1 METDN
6 LDIAAALGNA
16 ETEDTDVWNMS
27 LYDQLTSL
35 EGRINRLRYIG
46 LNILALIITVVYAIV
61 AGLVIGT
68 IWVITG
74 FPEFVFDLLA
84 GLVLLPV
91 VYITYAIIVKRLHDT
106 GRDGGWIT
114 YAQAL
119 CILLIIW
126 SMAPVG
132 STIETSLDFITSI
145 MGIPLGI
152 VCLFFRG
159 DTGPNQF
166 GIDPLLQSS
175 QERGVQV

>member
-1 METDN
+1 MEIDN
-6 LDIAAALGNA
+6 LDIAASIESVESG
-16 ETEDTDVWNMS
+16 ETETWNMS

-61 AGLVIGT
+61 AGLVIGI

-74 FPEFVFDLLA
+74 LPEFVFDFLV
-84 GLVLLPV
+84 GLVLIPV

-106 GRDGGWIT
+106 GRSEGWIT

-132 STIETSLDFITSI
+132 STIETSLDLITTI
-145 MGIPLGI
+145 LGIPLGI

-159 DTGPNQF
+159 DAGPNQF
-166 GIDPLLQSS
+166 GPDPL
-175 QERGVQV
+175 G

>member
-6 LDIAAALGNA
+6 LDIAAALGN
-16 ETEDTDVWNMS
+16 TENEGTEVWNMK

-46 LNILALIITVVYAIV
+46 LNILALIITAVYAIV
-61 AGLVIGT
+61 AGLVIGI

-74 FPEFVFDLLA
+74 LPEFVFDFLV
-84 GLVLLPV
+84 GLVLIPV
-91 VYITYAIIVKRLHDT
+91 VYITYAITVKRLQDT
-106 GRDGGWIT
+106 GRGEGWIT
-114 YAQAL
+114 YTQAL

-126 SMAPVG
+126 LMAPVG
-132 STIETSLDFITSI
+132 STIETSLDLITTI

-159 DTGPNQF
+159 DAGPNQF
-166 GIDPLLQSS
+166 GPDPL
-175 QERGVQV
+175 G

>member
-6 LDIAAALGNA
+6 LDIAAALGN
-16 ETEDTDVWNMS
+16 TENEGTEVWNMK

-46 LNILALIITVVYAIV
+46 LNILALIISVVYATV

-91 VYITYAIIVKRLHDT
+91 VYITYAIIVKRLYDT
-106 GRDGGWIT
+106 GRGDGWIT

-132 STIETSLDFITSI
+132 STIETSLDLITSI
-145 MGIPLGI
+145 MGLPLGI
-152 VCLFFRG
+152 VWLFFRG
-159 DTGPNQF
+159 DAGPNQF
-166 GIDPLLQSS
+166 GPDPL
-175 QERGVQV
+175 G

>member
-6 LDIAAALGNA
+6 LDIAAALGDT
-16 ETEDTDVWNMS
+16 ETEDTEVWNMN
-27 LYDQLTSL
+27 LYDQFTNL

-61 AGLVIGT
+61 AGLVIGI

-74 FPEFVFDLLA
+74 LPEFVFDFLV
-84 GLVLLPV
+84 GLVLIPV

-106 GRDGGWIT
+106 GRSEGWIT
-114 YAQAL
+114 YTQAL
-119 CILLIIW
+119 CILSIIW
-126 SMAPVG
+126 LMTPVG
-132 STIETSLDFITSI
+132 STIETSLDLITAI

-159 DTGPNQF
+159 DAGPNQF
-166 GIDPLLQSS
+166 GPDPL
-175 QERGVQV
+175 G

>member
-46 LNILALIITVVYAIV
+46 LNILALIITAVYAIV
-61 AGLVIGT
+61 AGLVIGV
-68 IWVITG
+68 IWAITG
-74 FPEFVFDLLA
+74 LPEFVFDFLV
-84 GLVLLPV
+84 GLVLIPV

-106 GRDGGWIT
+106 GRGDGWIT

>member
-6 LDIAAALGNA
+6 LDIAAALGDT
-16 ETEDTDVWNMS
+16 ETEDTEVWNMK

-46 LNILALIITVVYAIV
+46 LNILALIITAVYAIV
-61 AGLVIGT
+61 AGLVIGI

-74 FPEFVFDLLA
+74 LPGVLPDFLV
-84 GLVLLPV
+84 GLVLIPV

-106 GRDGGWIT
+106 GRGDGWIT

-126 SMAPVG
+126 SMTPVG
-132 STIETSLDFITSI
+132 STIETSLDLITAI

-159 DTGPNQF
+159 DAGPNQF
-166 GIDPLLQSS
+166 GPDPL
-175 QERGVQV
+175 G

>member
-6 LDIAAALGNA
+6 LDTAIPFENTD
-16 ETEDTDVWNMS
+16 TEGTEVWNMK

-46 LNILALIITVVYAIV
+46 LNILALIISVVYATV

-91 VYITYAIIVKRLHDT
+91 VYITYAIIVKRLYDT
-106 GRDGGWIT
+106 GRGDGWIT

-132 STIETSLDFITSI
+132 SPIQTSLDLITSI
-145 MGIPLGI
+145 MGLPLGI

-159 DTGPNQF
+159 DAGPNQF
-166 GIDPLLQSS
+166 GPDPL
-175 QERGVQV
+175 G

>member
-46 LNILALIITVVYAIV
+46 LNILALIITAVYAIV
-61 AGLVIGT
+61 AGLVIGI

-74 FPEFVFDLLA
+74 LPEFVFDFLV
-84 GLVLLPV
+84 GLVLIPV

>member
-27 LYDQLTSL
+27 FVDQLTSL
-35 EGRINRLRYIG
+35 DGRINRFRYLL
-46 LNILALIITVVYAIV
+46 LNFLAGIITAVYAIV
-61 AGLVIGT
+61 AGLVIG
-68 IWVITG
+68 IVWAITG
-74 FPEFVFDLLA
+74 LPEFVFESLI
-84 GLVLLPV
+84 GLVLIPV
-91 VYITYAIIVKRLHDT
+91 VYITYAITVKRLHDT
-106 GRDGGWIT
+106 GRGEGWIT
-114 YAQAL
+114 YTQAL

-126 SMAPVG
+126 LMAPVG
-132 STIETSLDFITSI
+132 STIETSLDLITSL

-159 DTGPNQF
+159 DAGPNEF
-166 GIDPLLQSS
+166 GPDPIPQSS

>member
-6 LDIAAALGNA
+6 LDIAAALGDT
-16 ETEDTDVWNMS
+16 EIEDTEVWNMK

-106 GRDGGWIT
+106 GRGGGWIT

>member
-61 AGLVIGT
+61 AGLVIGI
-68 IWVITG
+68 IWGITG
-74 FPEFVFDLLA
+74 LPEFVFDFLV
-84 GLVLLPV
+84 GLVLIPV

>member
-1 METDN
+1 MEVDN
-6 LDIAAALGNA
+6 LDIAASIESAEPG
-16 ETEDTDVWNMS
+16 ETEIWNMN
-27 LYDQLTSL
+27 LYNQLTSL

-61 AGLVIGT
+61 AGLVIGV
-68 IWVITG
+68 IWGITG
-74 FPEFVFDLLA
+74 LPEFVFDFLF
-84 GLVLLPV
+84 GLVMVPV

-106 GRDGGWIT
+106 GRGDGWIT

-126 SMAPVG
+126 SMTPVG
-132 STIETSLDFITSI
+132 STIETSLDLITAI

-159 DTGPNQF
+159 DAGPNQF
-166 GIDPLLQSS
+166 GPDPL
-175 QERGVQV
+175 G

>member
-1 METDN
+1 MEVDN
-6 LDIAAALGNA
+6 LDIAASIESAEPG
-16 ETEDTDVWNMS
+16 ETEIWNMN
-27 LYDQLTSL
+27 LYNQLTSL

-46 LNILALIITVVYAIV
+46 LNILALIISVVYATV

-91 VYITYAIIVKRLHDT
+91 VYITYAIIVKRLYDT
-106 GRDGGWIT
+106 GRGDGWIT

-132 STIETSLDFITSI
+132 STIETSLDLITTI
-145 MGIPLGI
+145 MGLPLGI

-159 DTGPNQF
+159 DAGPNQF
-166 GIDPLLQSS
+166 GPDPL
-175 QERGVQV
+175 G

>member
-1 METDN
+1 METVN
-6 LDIAAALGNA
+6 LDIAAALGN
-16 ETEDTDVWNMS
+16 TENEGTEVWNMK

-46 LNILALIITVVYAIV
+46 LNILALIISVVYATV

-91 VYITYAIIVKRLHDT
+91 VYITYAIIVKRLYDT
-106 GRDGGWIT
+106 GRGDGWIT

-132 STIETSLDFITSI
+132 STIETSLDLITSI
-145 MGIPLGI
+145 MGLPLGI

-159 DTGPNQF
+159 DAGPNQF
-166 GIDPLLQSS
+166 GPDPL
-175 QERGVQV
+175 G

>member
-1 METDN
+1 MEIDN
-6 LDIAAALGNA
+6 LDIAASIESVESR
-16 ETEDTDVWNMS
+16 ETDTWNMS

-61 AGLVIGT
+61 AGLVIGI
-68 IWVITG
+68 IWAITG
-74 FPEFVFDLLA
+74 LPEFVFDFLV
-84 GLVLLPV
+84 GLVLIPV

-106 GRDGGWIT
+106 GRGDGWIT

-126 SMAPVG
+126 SMTPVG
-132 STIETSLDFITSI
+132 STIETSLDLITAI

-159 DTGPNQF
+159 DAGPNQF
-166 GIDPLLQSS
+166 GPDPL
-175 QERGVQV
+175 G

>member
-1 METDN
+1 MEIDN
-6 LDIAAALGNA
+6 LDIAASIESVESG
-16 ETEDTDVWNMS
+16 ETETWNMS

-61 AGLVIGT
+61 AGLVMGV

-74 FPEFVFDLLA
+74 LPEFVFDFLV
-84 GLVLLPV
+84 GLVLIPV

-106 GRDGGWIT
+106 GRGGGWIT

-126 SMAPVG
+126 SMTPVG
-132 STIETSLDFITSI
+132 STIETSLDLITAI

-159 DTGPNQF
+159 DAGPNQF
-166 GIDPLLQSS
+166 GPDPL
-175 QERGVQV
+175 G

>member
-61 AGLVIGT
+61 AGLVIGI

-74 FPEFVFDLLA
+74 LPEFVFDFLV
-84 GLVLLPV
+84 GLVLIPV

>member
-1 METDN
+1 M
-6 LDIAAALGNA
+6 DIAASIESVESG
-16 ETEDTDVWNMS
+16 ETETWNMS
-27 LYDQLTSL
+27 LYGQLTSL

-46 LNILALIITVVYAIV
+46 LNILALIISVVYATV

-91 VYITYAIIVKRLHDT
+91 VYITYAIIVKRLYDT
-106 GRDGGWIT
+106 GRGDGWIT

-132 STIETSLDFITSI
+132 STIETSLDLITSI
-145 MGIPLGI
+145 MGLPLGI

-159 DTGPNQF
+159 DAGPNQF
-166 GIDPLLQSS
+166 GPDPL
-175 QERGVQV
+175 G

>member
-6 LDIAAALGNA
+6 LGIAAALGNA

-46 LNILALIITVVYAIV
+46 LNILALIITAVYAIV
-61 AGLVIGT
+61 AGLVIGI

-74 FPEFVFDLLA
+74 LPEFVFDFLV
-84 GLVLLPV
+84 GLVLIPV

-126 SMAPVG
+126 SMTPVG
-132 STIETSLDFITSI
+132 STIETSLDLITAI

>member
-1 METDN
+1 METEDI
-6 LDIAAALGNA
+6 DIAAALADTKNEG
-16 ETEDTDVWNMS
+16 TEVCNMK

-46 LNILALIITVVYAIV
+46 LNILALIISVVYATV

-91 VYITYAIIVKRLHDT
+91 VYITYAIIVKRLYDT
-106 GRDGGWIT
+106 GRGDGWIT

-132 STIETSLDFITSI
+132 STIETSLDLFTTI

-166 GIDPLLQSS
+166 GPDPL
-175 QERGVQV
+175 G

>member
-6 LDIAAALGNA
+6 LDIAAALGNT
-16 ETEDTDVWNMS
+16 ETEDTEVWNMK

-46 LNILALIITVVYAIV
+46 LNILALIITAVYAIV
-61 AGLVIGT
+61 AGLVIGV
-68 IWVITG
+68 IWAITG
-74 FPEFVFDLLA
+74 LPEFVFDFLV
-84 GLVLLPV
+84 GLVLIPV

-106 GRDGGWIT
+106 GRGDGWIT

-132 STIETSLDFITSI
+132 STIETSLDLFTTI

-166 GIDPLLQSS
+166 GPDPL
-175 QERGVQV
+175 G

>member
-35 EGRINRLRYIG
+35 EGRINRFRYIG
-46 LNILALIITVVYAIV
+46 LNILALIITAVYAIV

-74 FPEFVFDLLA
+74 FPEFVFDFLV
-84 GLVLLPV
+84 GLVLIPV

-132 STIETSLDFITSI
+132 STIETSLDLITAI

>member
-61 AGLVIGT
+61 AGLVIGI

-74 FPEFVFDLLA
+74 LPEFVFDFLV
-84 GLVLLPV
+84 GLVLIPV

-106 GRDGGWIT
+106 GRGDGWIT

>member
-6 LDIAAALGNA
+6 LDIAAALGDT
-16 ETEDTDVWNMS
+16 ETEDTEVWNMK

-46 LNILALIITVVYAIV
+46 LNILALIISVVYATV

-91 VYITYAIIVKRLHDT
+91 VYITYAIIVKRLYDT
-106 GRDGGWIT
+106 GRGDGWIT

-132 STIETSLDFITSI
+132 STIETSLDLFTTI

-166 GIDPLLQSS
+166 GPDPL
-175 QERGVQV
+175 G